1 MSSFFDRWSIIA
13 DLSGETEDDLLM
25 AGVDRLAAFGYLNT
39 LLELVQVTGMP
50 YTEILE
56 QPAGTIY
63 AIIAREAVKA
73 DIQKKL
79 KDIQRKKAKV

>member
-1 MSSFFDRWSIIA
+1 
-13 DLSGETEDDLLM
+13 
-25 AGVDRLAAFGYLNT
+25 
-39 LLELVQVTGMP
+39 MP